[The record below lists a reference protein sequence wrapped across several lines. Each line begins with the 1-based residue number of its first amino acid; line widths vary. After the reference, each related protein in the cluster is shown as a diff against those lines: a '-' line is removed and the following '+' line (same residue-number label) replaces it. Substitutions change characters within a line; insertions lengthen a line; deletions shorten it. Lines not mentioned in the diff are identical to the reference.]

1 MKCPFCSSE
10 NIKVIDSRPA
20 EDNNAI
26 RRRRQ
31 CEACGRRFTTY
42 EKIETIPFMVVKKD
56 NTREPFDRSKIEA
69 GVLLAC
75 HKRPVS
81 AQDISRLVDEV
92 ENEVVNTEEKEVATT
107 EIGNLVMDKLKDLD
121 EVAYVRFA
129 SVYRQFTDI
138 NTFVSEIEKLQTNR
152 KKKG

>member
-42 EKIETIPFMVVKKD
+42 EKVEHVAILVVKRD
-56 NTREPFDRSKIEA
+56 GRRESFDSEKIR
-69 GVLLAC
+69 GGIIKAC
-75 HKRPVS
+75 EKRPVS
-81 AQDISRLVDEV
+81 MDEIDAMVSDIEREV
-92 ENEVVNTEEKEVATT
+92 YNSLIKEISSAR
-107 EIGNLVMDKLKDLD
+107 IGDLVM
-121 EVAYVRFA
+121 
-129 SVYRQFTDI
+129 
-138 NTFVSEIEKLQTNR
+138 EKLRSGSSGSIPLPMCGLRRCINSSRTSMNSWTSF
-152 KKKG
+152 GIW